1 MTIPGD
7 IARDVGD
14 MHTQTQHAINLVKRD
29 GIVEVLGIG
38 WIDGEDVAHAQIMPT
53 GLGKG
58 RLHVDLDAF
67 GLLERLGTELRGKVE
82 VVDDDVDIHARGIR
96 RTEHLD
102 HISLHRLPTIG
113 IARDARQDDVAVMGP
128 ARMPIGNEEVVPHAR
143 ILCDD
148 HGQRVVDL
156 ERTDEVFGRA
166 THHACDL
173 GGSLASI
180 GHVTR
185 AHPKLHLVA
194 GHGAAKR
201 ERGTKKLP
209 SSVSQKA

>member
-1 MTIPGD
+1 MMMSTSMPG
-7 IARDVGD
+7 
-14 MHTQTQHAINLVKRD
+14 
-29 GIVEVLGIG
+29 
-38 WIDGEDVAHAQIMPT
+38 
-53 GLGKG
+53 
-58 RLHVDLDAF
+58 
-67 GLLERLGTELRGKVE
+67 
-82 VVDDDVDIHARGIR
+82 GIR

-128 ARMPIGNEEVVPHAR
+128 ARMPISNEEVVHAR

-201 ERGTKKLP
+201 RTGTKKLP
-209 SSVSQKA
+209 RRYRRRRSHVHGCRSFQWARRSTCEMRRSLYGTCVVPCAFP